1 MGSFPETLI
10 DSKSLP
16 FQTKTDTCNVALGK
30 SRGVFVLHEKKT
42 IPKIRAN
49 ANSPLIVSLPDTLT
63 PNMYSR
69 VICNPVVDD
78 VLMSFFTL

>member
-30 SRGVFVLHEKKT
+30 SRGVFVLHEEK
-42 IPKIRAN
+42 N
-49 ANSPLIVSLPDTLT
+49 NSKDSCKCKLPLDSLAPRYV
-63 PNMYSR
+63 NSQY
-69 VICNPVVDD
+69 VQ
-78 VLMSFFTL
+78 